1 LLAGRGQSDRAV
13 HRELR
18 EAVHASDNFDS
29 VLGGNI
35 GPSQLD
41 VGDVDVAGRTQD
53 AAIVDREPIPKIG
66 QLQIDRI
73 FIVQ

>member
-29 VLGGNI
+29 VLRGNI

-41 VGDVDVAGRTQD
+41 VGDVDVAGRTQN
-53 AAIVDREPIPKIG
+53 AAIVHREPEPEVS

-73 FIVQ
+73 FL